1 MGKDASCGDTDRNDL
16 HEQPRKERAANIL
29 RGLNGFIGIVEV
41 KTENIEHGITQA
53 IWDAKS
59 WRISIKLIG
68 SCLMKYPPTRGV
80 RRLEK
85 QFIPVF

>member
-1 MGKDASCGDTDRNDL
+1 LGKDALCGDTDRNDL

-68 SCLMKYPPTRGV
+68 SCLRKYNKGSA
-80 RRLEK
+80 
-85 QFIPVF
+85 